1 MARRYVRRFL
11 PDRGRLESGLPRWV
25 TRVLLSPQLWHLNR
39 DSVSRG
45 LAIGMFWAWIPM
57 PMQSI
62 PAVLCAIALRGNA
75 LLTYAACWL
84 SNPFT
89 MVPWVWISYRIGLAV
104 TGAAPMGNVVQEV
117 RQLVGAVGEEG
128 VIGGFRHFWHYVT
141 DNFHVVWVFFVGSVL
156 FAILTSLTT
165 YVGIQWWW
173 RWNLVRRWRKRG
185 SPQRCP
191 ACGGRVWLPA
201 WTRGHDAETHCTGCG
216 APVGRYRRLGQ
227 GIAAVARKTRRLAD
241 RNGSARAF

>member
-1 MARRYVRRFL
+1 MARRFVRRFL
-11 PDRGRLESGLPRWV
+11 PDRGKLESGLPRWV

-39 DSVSRG
+39 HSVSRG

-57 PMQSI
+57 PMQSV
-62 PAVLCAIALRGNA
+62 PAVLCAIAMRGNV

-104 TGAAPMGNVVQEV
+104 TGAAPMGNVVQEI
-117 RQLVGAVGEEG
+117 RQLFEAVSEQ
-128 VIGGFRHFWHYVT
+128 GFLAGLRQGWEYVT
-141 DNFHVVWVFFVGSVL
+141 SNFHVVWVFYVGSIV

-165 YVGIQWWW
+165 YVLIQWWW
-173 RWNLVRRWRKRG
+173 RWNLVRRWRRRG

-191 ACGGRVWLPA
+191 TCRGAVGLPS
-201 WTRGHDAETHCTGCG
+201 WTRPGDPVAACPTCG
-216 APVGRYRRLGQ
+216 TPIGRHRRLGQ
-227 GIAAVARKTRRLAD
+227 GLAAVARKARNLA
-241 RNGSARAF
+241 RSV